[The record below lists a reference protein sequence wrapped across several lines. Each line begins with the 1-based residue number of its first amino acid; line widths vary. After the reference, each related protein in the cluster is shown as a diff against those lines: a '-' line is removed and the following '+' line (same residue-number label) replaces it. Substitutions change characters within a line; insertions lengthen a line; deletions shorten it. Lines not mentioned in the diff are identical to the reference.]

1 MLRLGWLTT
10 ARGPGSRGFFETVVR
25 AIEAGDLD
33 ARIEFVFSNR
43 EPGEGEGSD
52 SFFRRARDL
61 GIPLVT
67 CSSAR
72 FRRERGGG
80 RWAAHRDAFHAEAM
94 RRIAGFDVDCSIMA
108 GYMLIT
114 SGEMCRNMTLLNL
127 HPAAPGGP
135 AGTWQE
141 VIWELIGA
149 GAARS
154 GVTVHVAT
162 EVLDAGPVVSHCSFP
177 IVGPRFDRLWA
188 AARAR
193 PMDSLCAEGEDQP
206 LFAAIRAEGM
216 RREGPLLV
224 ETLRALSNRDV
235 RLDERPVVDSV
246 SHVLSKGLCLDD
258 RVEERLREEGGHI

>member
-25 AIEAGDLD
+25 AIEAGELD

-67 CSSAR
+67 YSSAR

-80 RWAAHRDAFHAEAM
+80 RWAMHRDAFHAEAM
-94 RRIAGFDVDCSIMA
+94 RRIAGFDVDCCVMA

-114 SGEMCRNMTLLNL
+114 SGAMCREMTLLNL

-149 GAARS
+149 GAERS

-162 EVLDAGPVVSHCSFP
+162 EVLDAGPMVSHCSFP

-188 AARAR
+188 DARSA
-193 PMDSLCAEGEDQP
+193 PMDSLRAEGEDQP

-224 ETLRALSNRDV
+224 ETLRALSDGEV
-235 RLDERPVVDSV
+235 RLEGGGVVDGAGAGICG
-246 SHVLSKGLCLDD
+246 GLCLDGQ
-258 RVEERLREEGGHI
+258 VEAHLLGATG